1 MKVEDKT
8 HMPAAYKGHTPSEL
22 DQMIQNYKNISIEV
36 LQQIYR
42 NYYR

>member
-8 HMPAAYKGHTPSEL
+8 HMPAAYKGHTTSEL

-36 LQQIYR
+36 LRQIYR